1 MGTQNRRDALE
12 ELKTQLEAVSGVT
25 TVVRSYGDLDIT
37 NYAEAELPL
46 IEISEPDEDT
56 YTEMVSQRNLMQI
69 NAILKIWFVD
79 WNTII
84 QTSYETLMKNIRD
97 KIGAKFKLENDAIQ
111 CRVDSISKVEGEL
124 PLWSYTIVLE
134 LKYYLNALST

>member
-1 MGTQNRRDALE
+1 MGTQNRRLVLE

-46 IEISEPDEDT
+46 IEIPEPNEPT
-56 YTEMVSQRNLMQI
+56 YTEMTSQRNLMQLEVV
-69 NAILKIWFVD
+69 LKVWFVD
-79 WNTII
+79 WYTTT
-84 QTSYETLMKNIRD
+84 QASYETLMKNIRD
-97 KIGAKFKLENDAIQ
+97 KIGAKFRLENDAIQ
-111 CRVDSISKVEGEL
+111 CRVDSILKVEGEL
-124 PLWSYTIVLE
+124 PLWNYGVVLE